1 MNKELQTAIDI
12 CLEWFEMKPKTV
24 TIKVPDGRVILIDGT
39 FYLISAIIFKYEAGN
54 FVRVQLSEITNHIIR
69 SYFIDPAN
77 GSVIEIPAFL
87 EYKILDSITI
97 E

>member
-1 MNKELQTAIDI
+1 MLTKIHSEQFDI
-12 CLEWFEMKPKTV
+12 LNEQNMFLHL
-24 TIKVPDGRVILIDGT
+24 D
-39 FYLISAIIFKYEAGN
+39 FKYEAGN